1 VRSVI
6 WSRRCASASIV
17 RRCGRSFQQERVEVR
32 VLVHLSDL
40 HFGRLDE
47 AVLPT
52 LRAAVIAAAPDLVA
66 ISGDFTQRARRS
78 EFEAARAFTDTL
90 PTPRLVVPGN
100 HDVPLWNLTARFL
113 TPLRRYQQYIAD
125 DLEPEYVDEEMV
137 IAGINTARS
146 WAFGGGRINL
156 EQVDRVVAR
165 LALAPESAVRVIVTH
180 HPFDLP
186 PGVQERRLLGRAYPA
201 MAKLARANAD
211 LFLSGHLHLSHTSS
225 SAVRY
230 RIEGHSALIVQAGTL
245 STRTRGEL
253 PSFNVVR
260 VHRPDIDVRLFV
272 WNPDKGGFSESIVG
286 HYRHT
291 DGGWIP
297 RERD

>member
-1 VRSVI
+1 M
-6 WSRRCASASIV
+6 
-17 RRCGRSFQQERVEVR
+17 R

-47 AVLPT
+47 AVLPA
-52 LRAAVIAAAPDLVA
+52 LRAAVVAAAPNLVA

-78 EFEAARAFTDTL
+78 EFEAARAFIDTL

-100 HDVPLWNLTARFL
+100 HDVPLWNVANRFL
-113 TPLRRYQQYIAD
+113 MPLARYRRFIAR

-137 IAGINTARS
+137 VAGVNTARS
-146 WAFGGGRINL
+146 WALGEGRINFQ
-156 EQVDRVVAR
+156 QVDRIVER
-165 LALAPESAVRVIVTH
+165 LGLAPRSAIRVVVTH

-186 PGVQERRLLGRAYPA
+186 PGVRERRLLGRAYPA

-211 LFLSGHLHLSHTSS
+211 LFLSGHLHRSHISS

-230 RIEGHSALIVQAGTL
+230 QIEGHSALIVQAGTL
-245 STRTRGEL
+245 STRSRGEL
-253 PSFNVVR
+253 PSFNVIR
-260 VHRPDIDVRLFV
+260 VHRPDIAVHLFL
-272 WNPDKGGFSESIVG
+272 WDPHARAFIEAAAE

-291 DGGWIP
+291 DTGWMLL
-297 RERD
+297 ERDESLDAG

>member
-1 VRSVI
+1 
-6 WSRRCASASIV
+6 
-17 RRCGRSFQQERVEVR
+17 VR
-32 VLVHLSDL
+32 VVVHLSDL

-47 AVLPT
+47 AVLPP
-52 LRAAVIAAAPDLVA
+52 LRAAVMAAAPDLVA

-78 EFEAARAFTDTL
+78 EFTAARAFTDTL
-90 PTPRLVVPGN
+90 PIPRLVVPGN
-100 HDVPLWNLTARFL
+100 HDVPLWNVATRFF
-113 TPLRRYQQYIAD
+113 TPLERYKRYIAD

-137 IAGINTARS
+137 IAGVNTARS
-146 WAFGGGRINL
+146 WAFGEGRINL
-156 EQVDRVVAR
+156 QDVDRVVAR
-165 LALAPESAVRVIVTH
+165 LAMAPVSAVRVIVTH

-186 PGVQERRLLGRAYPA
+186 PGVKEKRLLGRAYPA
-201 MAKLARANAD
+201 MAKLAQARAD
-211 LFLSGHLHLSHTSS
+211 LFLSGHLHLSHTSA

-260 VHRPDIDVRLFV
+260 VHRPDIDVHRLV
-272 WNPDKGGFSESIVG
+272 WDPDAGAFSEAAAG

-291 DGGWIP
+291 DAGWIP
-297 RERD
+297 RDGDGSRAAT

>member
-1 VRSVI
+1 MR
-6 WSRRCASASIV
+6 IV
-17 RRCGRSFQQERVEVR
+17 
-32 VLVHLSDL
+32 VHLSDL

-47 AVLPT
+47 AVLPA
-52 LRAAVIAAAPDLVA
+52 LRAAVVAAAPHLVA

-78 EFEAARAFTDTL
+78 EFEAARAFTATL

-100 HDVPLWNLTARFL
+100 HDVPLWNVATRFL
-113 TPLRRYQQYIAD
+113 TPLRRYRHYIAQ
-125 DLEPEYVDEEMV
+125 DLEPEYVDDEMV
-137 IAGINTARS
+137 VAGVNTARS
-146 WAFGGGRINL
+146 WALGEGRINL
-156 EQVDRVVAR
+156 ERVDRIVAR
-165 LALAPESAVRVIVTH
+165 LAAAPRSAVRVIVTH

-186 PGVQERRLLGRAYPA
+186 PGVREPRLLGRAYPA

-245 STRTRGEL
+245 STRSRGEL
-253 PSFNVVR
+253 PSFNVIR
-260 VHRPDIDVRLFV
+260 IHRPDIDVHLFL
-272 WNPDKGGFSESIVG
+272 WNPDAGAFSESAAG

-291 DGGWIP
+291 DKGWILL
-297 RERD
+297 

>member
-1 VRSVI
+1 M
-6 WSRRCASASIV
+6 
-17 RRCGRSFQQERVEVR
+17 RVV
-32 VLVHLSDL
+32 VHLSDL

-47 AVLPT
+47 AVLPA
-52 LRAAVIAAAPDLVA
+52 LRAAVVAARPDLVA

-78 EFEAARAFTDTL
+78 EFAAARAFTDTL

-100 HDVPLWNLTARFL
+100 HDVPLWNVATRFL
-113 TPLRRYQQYIAD
+113 TPLARYRKYIAD

-137 IAGINTARS
+137 VAGVNTARS
-146 WAFGGGRINL
+146 WAVGEGRINL
-156 EQVDRVVAR
+156 GQVDRIVERLHVAP
-165 LALAPESAVRVIVTH
+165 ASAVRVIVTH

-211 LFLSGHLHLSHTSS
+211 LFLSGHLHLSHISS

-245 STRTRGEL
+245 STRSRGEL
-253 PSFNVVR
+253 PSFNVIR
-260 VHRPDIDVRLFV
+260 MHRPDIDVHLFL
-272 WNPDKGGFSESIVG
+272 WDPQAGAFAEAATG

-291 DGGWIP
+291 DAGWMRLESDRS
-297 RERD
+297 REAT